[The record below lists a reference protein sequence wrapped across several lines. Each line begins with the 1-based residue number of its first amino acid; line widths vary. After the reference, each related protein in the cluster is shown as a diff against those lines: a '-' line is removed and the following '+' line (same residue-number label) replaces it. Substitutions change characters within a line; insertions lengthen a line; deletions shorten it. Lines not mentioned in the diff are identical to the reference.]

1 MAIYTCGHTTPDSDS
16 ICSAISLAYLLNKI
30 GKDAIPARQGPVSP
44 ETQFILDKFGF
55 EAPELKT
62 EFAGCEL
69 FITDYSDRG
78 QAPKDLD
85 AATVVGIVDHHKL
98 GDITTSTPLECWIRP
113 VGCTNTIV
121 KEMYD
126 FHGVEIPANI
136 AGVMMC
142 AILSDTVIFK
152 SPTCTETDIKAVR
165 ELAAI
170 AGIEDFGAVGMEMFK
185 VKSAVEGVPVRDLIL
200 RDYKPFDMHGSAVGI
215 GQLEVIDLAIFD
227 DVKDEL
233 QADLDKLREENNLHT
248 ACLLLTDI
256 MKEGSEVLV
265 SSTDSSVFEKAFDV
279 KLENNKVWLD
289 GCLSRKKQII
299 PFLEPAFA

>member
-30 GKDAIPARQGPVSP
+30 GREAIPARQGPVSP
-44 ETQFILDKFGF
+44 ETQFILDRFGF

-85 AATVVGIVDHHKL
+85 EATVVGIVDHHKL

-126 FHGVEIPANI
+126 YHGVEIPANI
-136 AGVMMC
+136 AGVMLC

-152 SPTCTETDIKAVR
+152 SPTCTEIDIKAVR

-170 AGIEDFGAVGMEMFK
+170 AGVEDFGALGMEMFT
-185 VKSAVEGVPVRDLIL
+185 VKSAVDGVPVRDLIL
-200 RDYKPFDMHGSAVGI
+200 RDYKPFDMHGNAVGI

-227 DVKDEL
+227 KIKADL
-233 QADLDKLREENNLHT
+233 QADLDALREENNLHT
-248 ACLLLTDI
+248 ACLILTDI

-265 SSTDSSVFEKAFDV
+265 SSTDSSIFEKAFDV
-279 KLENNKVWLD
+279 KLVDGKVWLD

-299 PFLEPAFA
+299 PFLQPAFA

>member
-30 GKDAIPARQGPVSP
+30 GREAIPARQGPVSP

-55 EAPELKT
+55 DAPELKT
-62 EFAGCEL
+62 QFAGCEL
-69 FITDYSDRG
+69 YITDYSDRG

-85 AATVVGIVDHHKL
+85 QATVVGIVDHHKL

-121 KEMYD
+121 KEMYEYY
-126 FHGVEIPANI
+126 GVEIPANI
-136 AGVMMC
+136 AGIMMC

-152 SPTCTETDIKAVR
+152 SPTCTEIDIKAVR
-165 ELAAI
+165 QLAEI

-185 VKSAVEGVPVRDLIL
+185 VKSAVEGVPVRQLVL
-200 RDYKPFDMHGSAVGI
+200 RDYKPFDMHGHKVGI

-227 DVKDEL
+227 KIKDEL
-233 QADLDKLREENNLHT
+233 QADINKLREEENLHT
-248 ACLLLTDI
+248 ACLILTDI

-265 SSTDSSVFEKAFDV
+265 SSVDSSIFEKAFNV
-279 KLENNKVWLD
+279 KLENGKVWLD